1 MNQTSPISA
10 LQQSKNLGFWR
21 FCALASRIILWLI
34 VLCWALFALAW
45 VVLHGIIVPRIDE
58 LRPQLEIQAT
68 KALGVPVR
76 IGQVAAV
83 AHGMVPSFE
92 LKDVV
97 LSDLQGREALRLNRV
112 LTAISPASLLQLNV
126 EQLYIESPNLEIR
139 RNLAGKIFI
148 AGLDL
153 SDKDKTSSGGLDWF
167 FSQPE
172 FLVRNGTV
180 RWVDER
186 PNGIMGVPPP
196 LVLSQ
201 VDFVSRNP
209 FNKHLL
215 RLDATPP
222 PEWGERFSLQGAFK
236 QSLLSPD
243 KGKWSDWN
251 GEIYA
256 NFKKIDVSHLSRYI
270 QFSSQFGRGG
280 ANASLGK
287 LAQSGMDTI
296 HNRPCVVGS
305 RCHFGQRS

>member
-1 MNQTSPISA
+1 
-10 LQQSKNLGFWR
+10 
-21 FCALASRIILWLI
+21 
-34 VLCWALFALAW
+34 
-45 VVLHGIIVPRIDE
+45 
-58 LRPQLEIQAT
+58 
-68 KALGVPVR
+68 
-76 IGQVAAV
+76 
-83 AHGMVPSFE
+83 MVPSFE

-215 RLDATPP
+215 RLDATLPP
-222 PEWGERFSLQGAFK
+222 AWGEILSLQGAFK
-236 QSLLSPD
+236 QSLLSSD

-256 NFKKIDVSHLSRYI
+256 TFKKFDVSQSEKHNHNKKFHHYLGQKVPHL
-270 QFSSQFGRGG
+270 Q
-280 ANASLGK
+280 
-287 LAQSGMDTI
+287 
-296 HNRPCVVGS
+296 
-305 RCHFGQRS
+305 